1 MSKWHWWRTPRKRE
15 MPADGA
21 KILVKLDPDRFGETK
36 LIQATVRY
44 DGNKT
49 WRVYDTDNSFYP
61 HVLPFALDLEL
72 DNEGVTWA
80 RGWDTPAA
88 DALRAAE
95 ALR

>member
-15 MPADGA
+15 MPAAGSE
-21 KILVKLDPDRFGETK
+21 ILVKLDPNRFGETQ
-36 LIQATVRY
+36 LIQAVVRY
-44 DGNKT
+44 ENRT
-49 WRVYDTDNSFYP
+49 WRVYDTTTSFYSD
-61 HVLPFALDLEL
+61 VLPFALDLEL